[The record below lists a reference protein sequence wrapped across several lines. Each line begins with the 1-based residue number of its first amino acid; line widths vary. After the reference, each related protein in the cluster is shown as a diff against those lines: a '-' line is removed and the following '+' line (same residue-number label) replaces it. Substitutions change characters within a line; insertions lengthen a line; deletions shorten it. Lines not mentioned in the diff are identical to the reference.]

1 MRPAASRP
9 SQAGVPQAAAAAP
22 ADEGKLRDF
31 GSSPVWSTT
40 ALAAGIRPFAG
51 EREMWTSYSPEASRK
66 RKLRA
71 TLATA
76 WLLVRLP
83 CLTCMEQAVHPSE
96 AAGLLR
102 WGLAA
107 ELCYTAHLHGRLGAT
122 AGVSK
127 PPETGC
133 PGWPGTTTKWALS

>member
-9 SQAGVPQAAAAAP
+9 SQGAGPQSAAAAA
-22 ADEGKLRDF
+22 DEGRLRDF

-71 TLATA
+71 TLASA
-76 WLLVRLP
+76 WLLVSP
-83 CLTCMEQAVHPSE
+83 AGSSAEPS
-96 AAGLLR
+96 
-102 WGLAA
+102 W
-107 ELCYTAHLHGRLGAT
+107 
-122 AGVSK
+122 
-127 PPETGC
+127 
-133 PGWPGTTTKWALS
+133 

>member
-9 SQAGVPQAAAAAP
+9 GQAGGPQAAAAAP

-66 RKLRA
+66 RRLRA

-76 WLLVRLP
+76 WLLVRPPGQSLVP
-83 CLTCMEQAVHPSE
+83 
-96 AAGLLR
+96 
-102 WGLAA
+102 
-107 ELCYTAHLHGRLGAT
+107 AHLHGQSPCR
-122 AGVSK
+122 
-127 PPETGC
+127 
-133 PGWPGTTTKWALS
+133 WALSMQRAGWREDAS